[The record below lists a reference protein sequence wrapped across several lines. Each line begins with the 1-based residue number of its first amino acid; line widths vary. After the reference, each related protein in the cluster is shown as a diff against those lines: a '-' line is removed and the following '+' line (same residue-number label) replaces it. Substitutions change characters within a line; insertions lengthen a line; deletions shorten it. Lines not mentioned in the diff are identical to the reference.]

1 MYRYTKSPPSSTII
15 YVKDNGVGIDPK
27 YHELIFAIFERL
39 ATTEGSG
46 VGLTIVKT
54 IMDKHK
60 GQVRIDSTLGNG
72 SCFCLEFPNTDSIDN
87 NNSIDRNENDN
98 NTVDS

>member
-1 MYRYTKSPPSSTII
+1 MLLYRYTKSTPSSPII
-15 YVKDNGVGIDPK
+15 YVKGNGVGIDPK

-60 GQVRIDSTLGNG
+60 GQVQIDSTLGNG
-72 SCFCLEFPNTDSIDN
+72 SCFHLEFPQH
-87 NNSIDRNENDN
+87 
-98 NTVDS
+98 